1 MTTKEAT
8 AEIFWTAFKA
18 LPKPEQAAIVA
29 RLLGDKEFVQDLMDV
44 ALIEHARCEPGPDIT
59 VHDYTAAKGR

>member
-8 AEIFWTAFKA
+8 VEVFWAAFKA

-29 RLLGDKEFVQDLMDV
+29 RLLGDKEFVQDLTDV
-44 ALIEHARCEPGPDIT
+44 ALIEHARCEPGSDAI
-59 VHDYTAAKGR
+59 V